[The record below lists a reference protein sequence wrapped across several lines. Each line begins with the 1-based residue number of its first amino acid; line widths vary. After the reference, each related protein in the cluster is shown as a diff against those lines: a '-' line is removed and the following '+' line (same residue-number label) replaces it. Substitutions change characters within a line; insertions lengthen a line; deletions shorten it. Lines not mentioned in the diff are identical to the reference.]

1 MPDDTGERTEAPTPR
16 RRQEARREGQIA
28 KSQDLAAAIVFLA
41 GLVALELL
49 GPAIWGDL
57 LRVMR
62 AGLSPSESLDGGA
75 LATFSAAVTREMAA
89 AVLPALLA
97 VLVAA
102 LVVTY
107 AQVGWLLTLRPLKP
121 RLSKLSPLSGLKR
134 IFSPRSAVRAL
145 MNFGKLALVSGVAYL
160 TMAGKVAQIVHALDM
175 DHAVLYVMLAELVFH
190 LGLRLAVVMLVLA
203 LLDYAYQRYRHEKDL
218 KMTKEEVKEELR
230 RMEGD
235 PVIKRRRRKVQ
246 WQLALQRLQ
255 SAVPKS
261 DVVVSNPTHVAV
273 ALQYM
278 AEKMNAPKVTAKG
291 ADYLALRIRQIA
303 AAAGVPIVERRELAR
318 AMYDVV
324 QVGHEIPEKFY
335 QAVAEILAYVY
346 ELRRGTGP
354 RPASV
359 SGRTGQ
365 NAAAAP
371 AMV

>member
-1 MPDDTGERTEAPTPR
+1 
-16 RRQEARREGQIA
+16 
-28 KSQDLAAAIVFLA
+28 
-41 GLVALELL
+41 
-49 GPAIWGDL
+49 
-57 LRVMR
+57 
-62 AGLSPSESLDGGA
+62 
-75 LATFSAAVTREMAA
+75 
-89 AVLPALLA
+89 
-97 VLVAA
+97 
-102 LVVTY
+102 
-107 AQVGWLLTLRPLKP
+107 
-121 RLSKLSPLSGLKR
+121 
-134 IFSPRSAVRAL
+134 

-160 TMAGKVAQIVHALDM
+160 TMAGQVAQIVHALDL

-190 LGLRLAVVMLVLA
+190 LGMRLAAVMLFLA

-273 ALQYM
+273 ALKYV

-303 AAAGVPIVERRELAR
+303 AAAGVPVVERKELAR

-324 QVGHEIPEKFY
+324 QVGQEIPEKFY

-346 ELRRGTGP
+346 ELRSGTGP

-359 SGRTGQ
+359 SGRSGQ
-365 NAAAAP
+365 NLAGAP
-371 AMV
+371 ATV